1 MKHVLSVLLCLLLAA
16 ALCACGAESDEEL
29 AVVTR
34 GSISYSLQS
43 TTEPPQTTLQ
53 TTDLVQPTAT
63 GSTTKPS
70 IPSVATDG
78 ETSEIGNRIAET
90 AVSLVGTPYKSGA
103 SGPDAFDNPGFV
115 SYCYKQ
121 AGHTLPR
128 RASAMATFGAEA
140 PLTALRP
147 GDLLLFCNEI
157 GGEIQ
162 FVGIYIGDNQ
172 FVACNNPE
180 TPTKAQK
187 LDKNYWL
194 PRLVAAR
201 RVAE

>member
-1 MKHVLSVLLCLLLAA
+1 MKHVLSILLCLLLMAT
-16 ALCACGAESDEEL
+16 LCACSAEEEEL
-29 AVVTR
+29 AVITR
-34 GSISYSLQS
+34 RN
-43 TTEPPQTTLQ
+43 TTAHSEMTLL
-53 TTDLVQPTAT
+53 TTDLVQPTKP
-63 GSTTKPS
+63 GDTTKPS
-70 IPSVATDG
+70 IPSIATDG
-78 ETSEIGNRIAET
+78 ETSEIGNRIAAT
-90 AVSLVGTPYKSGA
+90 AASLVGTPYKSGA

-128 RASAMATFGAEA
+128 RASAMVTFGAQA

-162 FVGIYIGDNQ
+162 FAGIYIGNEQ

-194 PRLVAAR
+194 PRLVDAR